1 MSEYKFNVNGDPYEV
16 KIDGIENGVA
26 NVTVN
31 GKALK
36 IDIESCGF
44 SQINAA
50 FPIQVSGQAP
60 RPAAAPRSTAAPVA
74 AAAAAAA
81 PAPSPAPAAKPAA
94 DVQGTKVES
103 PLPGVIKSVSIKPGD
118 KVQENQ
124 IIITLEAMK
133 METEICAE
141 CSGTILS
148 VNVTVG
154 QSVMEGQVL
163 AVIGQ

>member
-16 KIDGIENGVA
+16 KIDGIENGIA
-26 NVTVN
+26 NVSVN

-50 FPIQVSGQAP
+50 FPIQVSGQAQKP
-60 RPAAAPRSTAAPVA
+60 VAAPAAKPVAKPAPAAAP
-74 AAAAAAA
+74 AAA
-81 PAPSPAPAAKPAA
+81 PAPAAQPAAN
-94 DVQGTKVES
+94 VQGTKVES
-103 PLPGVIKSVSIKPGD
+103 PLPGVIRSITVKPGD

-124 IIITLEAMK
+124 TIITLEAMK
-133 METEICAE
+133 MENEICAE
-141 CSGTILS
+141 CSGTILA
-148 VNVTVG
+148 VNVAVG

-163 AVIGQ
+163 VVIG

>member
-1 MSEYKFNVNGDPYEV
+1 MSEYKFKVNGDPYEV

-26 NVTVN
+26 SVSVN

-50 FPIQVSGQAP
+50 FPIQVSGQAQK
-60 RPAAAPRSTAAPVA
+60 PVA
-74 AAAAAAA
+74 APKSSA
-81 PAPSPAPAAKPAA
+81 APAAKPASEPA
-94 DVQGTKVES
+94 AAPAPAPAPAPAAGVQGTNVES
-103 PLPGVIKSVSIKPGD
+103 PLPGVIKSISIKTGD

-124 IIITLEAMK
+124 TIITLEAMK
-133 METEICAE
+133 MENEICAE
-141 CSGTILS
+141 CSGTVLA
-148 VNVTVG
+148 VNVAVG

-163 AVIGQ
+163 VVIG

>member
-26 NVTVN
+26 NVSVN

-50 FPIQVSGQAP
+50 FPIQVSGQAQK
-60 RPAAAPRSTAAPVA
+60 PVA
-74 AAAAAAA
+74 APKSSA
-81 PAPSPAPAAKPAA
+81 APAAKPASA
-94 DVQGTKVES
+94 PAAAPAPAPAAGVQGTNVES
-103 PLPGVIKSVSIKPGD
+103 PLPGVIKSISIKTGD

-124 IIITLEAMK
+124 TIITLEAMK
-133 METEICAE
+133 MENEICAE
-141 CSGTILS
+141 CSGTVLA
-148 VNVTVG
+148 VNVAVG

-163 AVIGQ
+163 AVIG

>member
-16 KIDGIENGVA
+16 KIDGIENGIA
-26 NVTVN
+26 NVSVN

-50 FPIQVSGQAP
+50 FPIQVSGQAQKP
-60 RPAAAPRSTAAPVA
+60 VAAPKSSTAPVAKPASAPATAPAPVA
-74 AAAAAAA
+74 A
-81 PAPSPAPAAKPAA
+81 PAT

-103 PLPGVIKSVSIKPGD
+103 PLPGVIKSISVKPGD

-124 IIITLEAMK
+124 VIITLEAMK
-133 METEICAE
+133 MENEICAE
-141 CSGTILS
+141 CSGTILA
-148 VNVTVG
+148 VNVAVG

-163 AVIGQ
+163 VVIG

>member
-26 NVTVN
+26 NVSVN

-50 FPIQVSGQAP
+50 FPIQVSGQAQK
-60 RPAAAPRSTAAPVA
+60 PAAAPVAKPVAKPAPAAAP
-74 AAAAAAA
+74 AAA
-81 PAPSPAPAAKPAA
+81 PAPAAPSAAN
-94 DVQGTKVES
+94 VQGTKVES
-103 PLPGVIKSVSIKPGD
+103 PLPGVIKSISVKPGD

-124 IIITLEAMK
+124 IIMTLEAMK
-133 METEICAE
+133 MENEICAE
-141 CSGTILS
+141 CTGTILA
-148 VNVTVG
+148 VNVAVG
-154 QSVMEGQVL
+154 QSVMEGQILV
-163 AVIGQ
+163 VIG

>member
-31 GKALK
+31 GKAVK

-50 FPIQVSGQAP
+50 FPIQVSGQAQKP
-60 RPAAAPRSTAAPVA
+60 VAAPAAKPVAKPAPAAAP
-74 AAAAAAA
+74 AAA
-81 PAPSPAPAAKPAA
+81 PAPAAQPAAN
-94 DVQGTKVES
+94 VQGTKVES
-103 PLPGVIKSVSIKPGD
+103 PLPGVIRSISVKPGD

-124 IIITLEAMK
+124 IIMTLEAMK
-133 METEICAE
+133 MENEICAE
-141 CSGTILS
+141 CSGTILA
-148 VNVTVG
+148 VNVAVG
-154 QSVMEGQVL
+154 QSVMEGQALV
-163 AVIGQ
+163 VIG

>member
-16 KIDGIENGVA
+16 KIDGIENGIA
-26 NVTVN
+26 NVSVN

-50 FPIQVSGQAP
+50 FPIQVSGQAQKP
-60 RPAAAPRSTAAPVA
+60 VVAPKSST
-74 AAAAAAA
+74 
-81 PAPSPAPAAKPAA
+81 APAAKPASA
-94 DVQGTKVES
+94 PAAAPAPVAAPATDVQGTKVES
-103 PLPGVIKSVSIKPGD
+103 PLPGVIKSISVKPGD

-124 IIITLEAMK
+124 VIITLEAMK
-133 METEICAE
+133 MENEICAE
-141 CSGTILS
+141 CSGTILA
-148 VNVTVG
+148 VNVAVG

-163 AVIGQ
+163 VVIG

>member
-16 KIDGIENGVA
+16 KIDGIENGIASVS
-26 NVTVN
+26 VN

-36 IDIESCGF
+36 IDIENCGF

-50 FPIQVSGQAP
+50 FPIQVSGQSQN
-60 RPAAAPRSTAAPVA
+60 RVAAPKSSTAPVA
-74 AAAAAAA
+74 KPASAPAAA
-81 PAPSPAPAAKPAA
+81 PAPVAAPAT

-103 PLPGVIKSVSIKPGD
+103 PLPGVIKSISVKPGD

-124 IIITLEAMK
+124 VIITLEAMK
-133 METEICAE
+133 MENEICAE
-141 CSGTILS
+141 CSGTILA
-148 VNVTVG
+148 VNVAVG

-163 AVIGQ
+163 VVIG

>member
-26 NVTVN
+26 NVSVN

-50 FPIQVSGQAP
+50 FPIQVSGQAQKP
-60 RPAAAPRSTAAPVA
+60 VAAPVA
-74 AAAAAAA
+74 KPVAKPAPAATPAAA
-81 PAPSPAPAAKPAA
+81 PAPVASPAAN
-94 DVQGTKVES
+94 VQGTKVES
-103 PLPGVIKSVSIKPGD
+103 PLPGVIKSISVKPGD

-133 METEICAE
+133 MENEICAE
-141 CSGTILS
+141 CSGTVLS

-163 AVIGQ
+163 AVIG

>member
-26 NVTVN
+26 NVSVN
-31 GKALK
+31 GKSLK

-50 FPIQVSGQAP
+50 FPIQVSGQAQKP
-60 RPAAAPRSTAAPVA
+60 VAAPVAKPVAKPAPAAAP
-74 AAAAAAA
+74 AAA
-81 PAPSPAPAAKPAA
+81 PAPVASPAAN
-94 DVQGTKVES
+94 VQGTKVES
-103 PLPGVIKSVSIKPGD
+103 PLPGVIKSISVKPGD

-124 IIITLEAMK
+124 MIITLEAMK
-133 METEICAE
+133 MENEICAE
-141 CSGTILS
+141 CSGTVLA
-148 VNVTVG
+148 VNVAVG

-163 AVIGQ
+163 VVIG

>member
-16 KIDGIENGVA
+16 KIDGIENGIA
-26 NVTVN
+26 NVSVN

-50 FPIQVSGQAP
+50 FPIQVCGQAQKP
-60 RPAAAPRSTAAPVA
+60 VAAPKSSTAPVA
-74 AAAAAAA
+74 KPASAPAAA
-81 PAPSPAPAAKPAA
+81 PAPVAAPAT

-103 PLPGVIKSVSIKPGD
+103 PLPGVIKSISVKPGD

-124 IIITLEAMK
+124 VIITLEAMK
-133 METEICAE
+133 MENEICAE
-141 CSGTILS
+141 CSGTILA
-148 VNVTVG
+148 VNVAVG

-163 AVIGQ
+163 VVIG

>member
-16 KIDGIENGVA
+16 KIDGIENGIA
-26 NVTVN
+26 NVSVN

-50 FPIQVSGQAP
+50 FPIQVCGQAQKP
-60 RPAAAPRSTAAPVA
+60 VVAPKSST
-74 AAAAAAA
+74 
-81 PAPSPAPAAKPAA
+81 APAAKPASA
-94 DVQGTKVES
+94 PAAAPAPVAAPATDVQGTKVES
-103 PLPGVIKSVSIKPGD
+103 PLPGVIKSISVKPGD

-124 IIITLEAMK
+124 VIITLEAMK
-133 METEICAE
+133 MENEICAE
-141 CSGTILS
+141 CSGTILA
-148 VNVTVG
+148 VNVAVG

-163 AVIGQ
+163 VVIG

>member
-16 KIDGIENGVA
+16 KIDGIENGIASVS
-26 NVTVN
+26 VN

-36 IDIESCGF
+36 INIENCGF

-50 FPIQVSGQAP
+50 FPIQVSGQAQN
-60 RPAAAPRSTAAPVA
+60 RVAAPVA
-74 AAAAAAA
+74 KPVAKPAAA
-81 PAPSPAPAAKPAA
+81 PAPAPAPALAPAA
-94 DVQGTKVES
+94 QSTANVQGTKVES
-103 PLPGVIKSVSIKPGD
+103 PLPGVIKSVSVKPGD

-133 METEICAE
+133 MENEICAE
-141 CSGTILS
+141 CSGTILA
-148 VNVTVG
+148 VNVAVG

-163 AVIGQ
+163 VVIG

>member
-1 MSEYKFNVNGDPYEV
+1 MSEYKFKVNGDPYEV

-26 NVTVN
+26 SVSVN

-50 FPIQVSGQAP
+50 FPIQVSGQAQKP
-60 RPAAAPRSTAAPVA
+60 VVAPKSSA
-74 AAAAAAA
+74 
-81 PAPSPAPAAKPAA
+81 APAAKPASA
-94 DVQGTKVES
+94 PAPAPVAAPAVGVQGTNVES
-103 PLPGVIKSVSIKPGD
+103 PLPGVIKSISIKTGD

-124 IIITLEAMK
+124 TIITLEAMK
-133 METEICAE
+133 MENEICAE
-141 CSGTILS
+141 CSGTVLA
-148 VNVTVG
+148 VNVAVG

-163 AVIGQ
+163 AVIG

>member
-26 NVTVN
+26 NVSVN

-50 FPIQVSGQAP
+50 FPIQVSGQAQKP
-60 RPAAAPRSTAAPVA
+60 VAVPAAKPVAKPAPAAAP
-74 AAAAAAA
+74 AAA
-81 PAPSPAPAAKPAA
+81 PAPAAPSAAN
-94 DVQGTKVES
+94 VQGTKVES
-103 PLPGVIKSVSIKPGD
+103 PLPGVIKSISVKPGD

-124 IIITLEAMK
+124 IIMTLEAMK
-133 METEICAE
+133 MENEICAE
-141 CSGTILS
+141 CTGTILA
-148 VNVTVG
+148 VNVAVG
-154 QSVMEGQVL
+154 QSVMEGQILV
-163 AVIGQ
+163 VIG

>member
-26 NVTVN
+26 NVSVN

-50 FPIQVSGQAP
+50 FPIQVSGQTQKPSAAP
-60 RPAAAPRSTAAPVA
+60 VSKPAAKPAPAAAP
-74 AAAAAAA
+74 AAA
-81 PAPSPAPAAKPAA
+81 PAPVASPAAE
-94 DVQGTKVES
+94 VQGTKVES
-103 PLPGVIKSVSIKPGD
+103 PLPGVIRSISVKPGD

-133 METEICAE
+133 MENEICAE
-141 CSGTILS
+141 CSGTVLA
-148 VNVTVG
+148 VNVAVG

-163 AVIGQ
+163 AVIG

>member
-50 FPIQVSGQAP
+50 FPIQVSGQAT
-60 RPAAAPRSTAAPVA
+60 RPTAVAPKS
-74 AAAAAAA
+74 AAA
-81 PAPSPAPAAKPAA
+81 PAPAPAPAAKPAT

-124 IIITLEAMK
+124 VIITLEAMK
-133 METEICAE
+133 MENEICAE

>member
-26 NVTVN
+26 NVSVN

-50 FPIQVSGQAP
+50 FPIQVCGQAQK
-60 RPAAAPRSTAAPVA
+60 PAAAPVAKPVAKPAPAAAP
-74 AAAAAAA
+74 AAA
-81 PAPSPAPAAKPAA
+81 PAPVAGPAA

-103 PLPGVIKSVSIKPGD
+103 PLPGVIKSISVKPGD

-124 IIITLEAMK
+124 MIITLEAMK
-133 METEICAE
+133 MENEICAE
-141 CSGTILS
+141 CSGTVLA
-148 VNVTVG
+148 VNVAVG

-163 AVIGQ
+163 IVIG

>member
-26 NVTVN
+26 NVSVN

-50 FPIQVSGQAP
+50 FPIQVSGQAQK
-60 RPAAAPRSTAAPVA
+60 PAAAPVAKPVAKPAPAAAP
-74 AAAAAAA
+74 AAA
-81 PAPSPAPAAKPAA
+81 PAPVSSPAA

-103 PLPGVIKSVSIKPGD
+103 PLPGVIRSISVKPGD

-124 IIITLEAMK
+124 MIITLEAMK
-133 METEICAE
+133 MENEICAE
-141 CSGTILS
+141 CSGTVLA
-148 VNVTVG
+148 VNVAVG

-163 AVIGQ
+163 VVIG

>member
-16 KIDGIENGVA
+16 KIDGIENGIA
-26 NVTVN
+26 NVSVN

-50 FPIQVSGQAP
+50 FPIQVSGQAQKP
-60 RPAAAPRSTAAPVA
+60 VAAPAAKPVAKPAPAAAPA
-74 AAAAAAA
+74 AA
-81 PAPSPAPAAKPAA
+81 PAPAAKPAA

-124 IIITLEAMK
+124 VIITLEAMK
-133 METEICAE
+133 MENEICAE

-163 AVIGQ
+163 VVIG

>member
-26 NVTVN
+26 NVSVN

-50 FPIQVSGQAP
+50 FPIQVSGQTQKPSVAP
-60 RPAAAPRSTAAPVA
+60 VSKPAAKPAPAAAP
-74 AAAAAAA
+74 AAA
-81 PAPSPAPAAKPAA
+81 PAPVASPAA

-103 PLPGVIKSVSIKPGD
+103 PLPGVIRSISVKPGD

-133 METEICAE
+133 MENEICAE
-141 CSGTILS
+141 CSGTVLA
-148 VNVTVG
+148 VNVAVG

-163 AVIGQ
+163 AVIG

>member
-26 NVTVN
+26 NVSVN

-50 FPIQVSGQAP
+50 FPIQVSGQAQK
-60 RPAAAPRSTAAPVA
+60 PAAAPVAKSVAKPAPTAAP
-74 AAAAAAA
+74 AAA
-81 PAPSPAPAAKPAA
+81 PAPVAAPAA

-103 PLPGVIKSVSIKPGD
+103 PLPGVIKSISVKPGD

-124 IIITLEAMK
+124 MIITLEAMK
-133 METEICAE
+133 MENEICAE
-141 CSGTILS
+141 CSGTVLA
-148 VNVTVG
+148 VNVAVG

-163 AVIGQ
+163 VVIG

>member
-26 NVTVN
+26 NVSVN

-50 FPIQVSGQAP
+50 FPIQVSGQAQK
-60 RPAAAPRSTAAPVA
+60 PAAAPVAKPVAKPAPAAAP
-74 AAAAAAA
+74 AAA
-81 PAPSPAPAAKPAA
+81 PAPVSSPAA
-94 DVQGTKVES
+94 DVQGTQVES
-103 PLPGVIKSVSIKPGD
+103 PLPGVIRSISVKPGD

-124 IIITLEAMK
+124 MIITLEAMK
-133 METEICAE
+133 MENEICAE
-141 CSGTILS
+141 CSGTVLA
-148 VNVTVG
+148 VNVAVG

-163 AVIGQ
+163 VVIG

>member
-16 KIDGIENGVA
+16 KIDGIENGIASVS
-26 NVTVN
+26 VN

-36 IDIESCGF
+36 IDIENCGF

-50 FPIQVSGQAP
+50 FPIQVSGQAQKP
-60 RPAAAPRSTAAPVA
+60 VAAPKSSTAPVA
-74 AAAAAAA
+74 KPASAPAAA
-81 PAPSPAPAAKPAA
+81 PAPVAAPAT

-103 PLPGVIKSVSIKPGD
+103 PLPGVIKSISVKPGD

-124 IIITLEAMK
+124 VIITLEAMK
-133 METEICAE
+133 MENEICAE
-141 CSGTILS
+141 CSGTILA
-148 VNVTVG
+148 VNVAVG

-163 AVIGQ
+163 VVIG

>member
-26 NVTVN
+26 NVSVN

-50 FPIQVSGQAP
+50 FPIQVSGQAQKP
-60 RPAAAPRSTAAPVA
+60 VAAPRSSA
-74 AAAAAAA
+74 
-81 PAPSPAPAAKPAA
+81 APAAKPAPTA
-94 DVQGTKVES
+94 AAPAAAPAPVAAPATDVQGTKVES
-103 PLPGVIKSVSIKPGD
+103 PLPGVIKSISIKAGD

-133 METEICAE
+133 MENEICAE
-141 CSGTILS
+141 CSGTVLS

-163 AVIGQ
+163 AVIG

>member
-26 NVTVN
+26 NVSVN

-50 FPIQVSGQAP
+50 FPIQVSGQAQK
-60 RPAAAPRSTAAPVA
+60 PAAAPVAKPVAKPAPAAAP
-74 AAAAAAA
+74 AAA
-81 PAPSPAPAAKPAA
+81 PAPVASPAAN
-94 DVQGTKVES
+94 VQGTKVES
-103 PLPGVIKSVSIKPGD
+103 PLPGVIKSISVKPGD

-124 IIITLEAMK
+124 MIITLEAMK
-133 METEICAE
+133 MENE
-141 CSGTILS
+141 ILS
-148 VNVTVG
+148 EFDGTVAAIHVSKGDSVLEGANVVTI
-154 QSVMEGQVL
+154 
-163 AVIGQ
+163 A

>member
-16 KIDGIENGVA
+16 KIDSIENGVA
-26 NVTVN
+26 NVSVN

-44 SQINAA
+44 NQINAA
-50 FPIQVSGQAP
+50 FPIQVCGQAQK
-60 RPAAAPRSTAAPVA
+60 PAAAPVAKPVAKPAPAAAP
-74 AAAAAAA
+74 AAA
-81 PAPSPAPAAKPAA
+81 PAPVAGPAA

-103 PLPGVIKSVSIKPGD
+103 PLPGVIKSISVKPGD

-124 IIITLEAMK
+124 MIITLEAMK
-133 METEICAE
+133 MENEICAE
-141 CSGTILS
+141 CSGTVLA
-148 VNVTVG
+148 VNVAVG

-163 AVIGQ
+163 VVIG

>member
-16 KIDGIENGVA
+16 KIDGIENGIA
-26 NVTVN
+26 NVSVN

-50 FPIQVSGQAP
+50 FPIQVCGQDQK
-60 RPAAAPRSTAAPVA
+60 PVA
-74 AAAAAAA
+74 A
-81 PAPSPAPAAKPAA
+81 PKSSTAPAAKPASA
-94 DVQGTKVES
+94 PAAAPTPVAAPATDVQGTKVES
-103 PLPGVIKSVSIKPGD
+103 PLPGVIKSISVKPGD

-133 METEICAE
+133 MENEICAE
-141 CSGTILS
+141 CSGTILA
-148 VNVTVG
+148 VNVAVG

-163 AVIGQ
+163 VVIG

>member
-133 METEICAE
+133 MENEICAE